1 MANLIGEAID
11 SYLSSQ
17 IDVRQKLTGK
27 GLYDNPKLTNTD
39 INLLNNKNAW
49 LKLASS
55 VYMGNPQIQKS
66 AKEAGASSQQIDRLK
81 TLLVNEGTS
90 FSKVRKDVFDGLEN
104 CLIYVSSRPP
114 IFTSLEAPKASDKT
128 LNRFSLAENTSF
140 PILFNKPLLNL

>member
-81 TLLVNEGTS
+81 TLTSERLRDIGLDINEMA
-90 FSKVRKDVFDGLEN
+90 GLN
-104 CLIYVSSRPP
+104 L
-114 IFTSLEAPKASDKT
+114 AKKT
-128 LNRFSLAENTSF
+128 V
-140 PILFNKPLLNL
+140 LFNSWQVNP